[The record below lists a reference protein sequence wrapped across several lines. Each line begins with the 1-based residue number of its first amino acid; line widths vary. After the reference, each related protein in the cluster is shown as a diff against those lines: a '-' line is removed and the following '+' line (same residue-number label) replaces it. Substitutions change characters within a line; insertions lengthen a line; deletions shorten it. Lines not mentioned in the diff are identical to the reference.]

1 MRNKKLYIDL
11 FLIVDPFDGK
21 YYILKFQ
28 LQCDKRNT
36 GSTVTFNIHLFN
48 FLLSTCCGHITLRS
62 A

>member
-28 LQCDKRNT
+28 LQCVKQNT
-36 GSTVTFNIHLFN
+36 VSTLVCNIHLFN
-48 FLLSTCCGHITLRS
+48 FPLSTCCGHLMLRS
-62 A
+62 V